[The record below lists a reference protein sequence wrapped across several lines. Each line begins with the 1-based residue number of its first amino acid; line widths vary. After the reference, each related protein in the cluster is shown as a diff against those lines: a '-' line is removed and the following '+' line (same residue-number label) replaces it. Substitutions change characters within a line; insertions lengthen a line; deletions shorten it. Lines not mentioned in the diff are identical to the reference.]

1 MCWAVFGQA
10 PHENQ
15 SKTKHEESI
24 VIACL
29 DEGSTP
35 SGSTKVKPSTF
46 SGLRVFIF
54 AIFTNMEILFNPL
67 FITLGSCGVIFIVM
81 GYFMSK
87 KPPKEINGLYGYRT
101 PRAMKNQKIW
111 EYAQVYSA
119 KVMMK
124 YGGYFLLLCLPGYF
138 MDIAPEIATGAG
150 LIVLLI
156 GVAFMI
162 FQVETHLKKW
172 ESDSSKRTNKLE
184 NKA

>member
-1 MCWAVFGQA
+1 V
-10 PHENQ
+10 
-15 SKTKHEESI
+15 ESRKG
-24 VIACL
+24 A
-29 DEGSTP
+29 

-67 FITLGSCGVIFIVM
+67 FITLGSCGLIFIVM
-81 GYFMSK
+81 GFIMSK
-87 KPPKEINGLYGYRT
+87 KPPKEINGFCGYRT
-101 PRAMKNQKIW
+101 PRAMKNQKNW
-111 EYAQVYSA
+111 DYAQVYSA

-124 YGGYFLLLCLPGYF
+124 YGGYFLLLCLPGYL
-138 MDIAPEIATGAG
+138 MDIAPEEAAGVG
-150 LIVLLI
+150 LIVLLV

-172 ESDSSKRTNKLE
+172 ESDSSKGTNKLE

>member
-111 EYAQVYSA
+111 DYAQVYSA

-138 MDIAPEIATGAG
+138 MDIAPEIATGLRTHCN
-150 LIVLLI
+150 LINRCRFHDLSSRR
-156 GVAFMI
+156 
-162 FQVETHLKKW
+162 THLKKW
-172 ESDSSKRTNKLE
+172 ESDSSKGLIS
-184 NKA
+184 

>member
-87 KPPKEINGLYGYRT
+87 KPPKEINNLYGYRT